1 MNDECLVSIIYM
13 FFNFVKF
20 ELLIDHGSFLI
31 KSGTLNYWHIIISM
45 RLITLLFFLFL
56 AGYAKA
62 QVINVE
68 SLRKKTDSAKWTG
81 SVSLDASLIKNKN
94 ELFKI
99 ATKADIQYNN
109 KKELWLFVND
119 LKFEKAAGA
128 SFVNKG
134 TQHLRYNHSVG
145 KTVKMEVFAQ
155 AQYDAISE
163 IDFRGLIG
171 TGPRFKLTSN
181 DDYRF
186 YLGTLIMY
194 EYEKASEIAVER
206 IQKDVRAST
215 YLSFSLYPTETLSII
230 STSYYQPRLDKLND
244 FRLSSTTSVL
254 FKIWENLA
262 FKTTFSYNYDAE
274 PVITIPKSQYELTN
288 GLLYTF

>member
-20 ELLIDHGSFLI
+20 ELLIDLGSFLI